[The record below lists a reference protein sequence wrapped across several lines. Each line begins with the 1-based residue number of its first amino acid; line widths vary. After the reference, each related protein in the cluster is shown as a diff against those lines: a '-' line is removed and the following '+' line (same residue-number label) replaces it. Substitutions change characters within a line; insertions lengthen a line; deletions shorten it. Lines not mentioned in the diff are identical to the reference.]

1 MHEGLR
7 GLPRY
12 AGPVTN
18 VDVAPV
24 VCAAERQRTMLLW
37 FSFEFLPDGR

>member
-7 GLPRY
+7 GVPRY
-12 AGPVTN
+12 VAPVTN

-24 VCAAERQRTMLLW
+24 VGAPERQRTMLLW
-37 FSFEFLPDGR
+37 FAFEFLEDGR